1 MFLIEVIIELKVD
14 LEYGHW
20 VPQKNNQTTLG
31 SQKCIHTLLGE
42 YYVKNP
48 KMDVYSQ

>member
-1 MFLIEVIIELKVD
+1 MFLIKVIIEYEVD
-14 LEYGHW
+14 REYGCC